1 VKLLRKNTKNSVKV
15 VVDTSTFFSAIY
27 TRKGN
32 EAYIFELA
40 DKGLCS
46 IYIVDYVLEELKE
59 VFKRKNLD
67 FALVSDLLDTYNNIH
82 VCELVDL
89 EEGEIKSAKKLI
101 DDKED
106 RPIFVFALR
115 MIKEHENIYFV
126 SGDKGFFK
134 EKVKKSLNYK
144 VVKTKE
150 FIKIVKPS

>member
-1 VKLLRKNTKNSVKV
+1 MKLLQKNTKNSVKV
-15 VVDTSTFFSAIY
+15 VIDTSTFFSAIY
-27 TRKGN
+27 NRKGN
-32 EAYIFELA
+32 EAYLFELA

-46 IYIVDYVLEELKE
+46 IYIVDYVLEEMKE

-89 EEGEIKSAKKLI
+89 KEGEIKSAKELVE
-101 DDKED
+101 DKED

-115 MIKEHENIYFV
+115 MINEYESTYFV

-134 EKVKKSLNYK
+134 EKVKKSLNFK
-144 VVKTKE
+144 IIKTKE